1 VGCRRGK
8 ERRGEA
14 ASRYRT
20 GDGVSDNPPP
30 EAHVSTGR
38 HRRWRFSMVWI
49 IPIVTVAIGAWL
61 AWHTLSQRGP
71 TITITFQ
78 TAEGLQAGQSHVKH
92 KDVDMGTVT
101 GIALT
106 KDLSRVDV
114 TVEMKA
120 NAEPLLNSNA
130 QFWVVKPRFFA
141 GSISGLDTLLSG
153 SYIELSPSG
162 PGGEPRRE
170 FVGLEDPPV
179 LQSDTP
185 GTNFLLRA
193 PRIGSITLGSP
204 LFFRDMQVGEVL
216 GWDIGDM
223 AQNVTVHAFV
233 RQPFDRYVHNNS
245 RFWNASGLSI
255 KLGGAG
261 VQVQLESLKALLLG
275 GIAFDTPEAHGQKP
289 GDAKQSADG
298 HEFPLYA
305 SKDDA
310 DSAAFGRKVP
320 LVSYF
325 NGSVAGLQAGADVTL
340 HGLKIGTIT
349 GVGLQ
354 YDKASDSVIVPV
366 RYTVEPERI
375 ADAPMVSLDDIGGLM
390 SELVKRGL
398 RAKLESASLIT
409 GQQQVALDFVRDA
422 PPATTG
428 MAGDAF
434 IVPVVSA
441 GSADIMSSASAIMA
455 KLQAFPFEAIGKDL
469 DTTLKGASDIV
480 NGQQL
485 KDAIA
490 ALQDT
495 LVTAQRAVKQLDAG
509 LEPTMKKLPEITT
522 SLQET
527 LNKANRLVGSLDTGY
542 GGGSD
547 FHRTLERMLDQL
559 DDTARSIR
567 VLADLLS
574 RHPEALIRGRTD
586 QGQE

>member
-1 VGCRRGK
+1 M
-8 ERRGEA
+8 
-14 ASRYRT
+14 
-20 GDGVSDNPPP
+20 SDNPHP
-30 EAHVSTGR
+30 EANVSTGP
-38 HRRWRFSMVWI
+38 HRRRHFSMIWI

-101 GIALT
+101 KIALT
-106 KDLSRVDV
+106 KDLSRVLV
-114 TVEMKA
+114 TVEMNA
-120 NAEPLLNSNA
+120 NAEPLLTTNA

-162 PGGEPRRE
+162 PGGDPQHD

-185 GTNFLLRA
+185 GTNFLLHA

-204 LFFRDMQVGEVL
+204 VFFRDMGVGEVL
-216 GWDIGDM
+216 GWDVGDM
-223 AQNVTVHAFV
+223 ADSVTIHAFV
-233 RQPFDRYVHNNS
+233 RQPFDRYVHDNS

-255 KLGGAG
+255 KLGGTG
-261 VQVQLESLKALLLG
+261 VQVQLESLKALILG
-275 GIAFDTPEAHGQKP
+275 GIAFDTPEVPGQRRSDPKLR
-289 GDAKQSADG
+289 SANG

-305 SKDDA
+305 SKEAA
-310 DSAAFGRKVP
+310 DSAAFGRKLP
-320 LVSYF
+320 LISYF
-325 NGSVAGLQAGADVTL
+325 DGSVAGLQAGADVVL

-349 GVGLQ
+349 AVGLQ

-366 RYTVEPERI
+366 HYTVEPERI
-375 ADAPMVSLDDIGGLM
+375 ADAPLGSLDDMGAAVSGF
-390 SELVKRGL
+390 VQRGL
-398 RAKLESASLIT
+398 RAKLESASLLT
-409 GQQQVALDFVRDA
+409 GQQQVSLDFVRDA
-422 PPATTG
+422 PPAKSG
-428 MAGDAF
+428 EVGDSF
-434 IVPVVSA
+434 IVPVISA
-441 GSADIMSSASAIMA
+441 GSADIMSSAGAIMA
-455 KLQAFPFEAIGKDL
+455 KLQAFPFDAIGKDL
-469 DTTLKGASDIV
+469 DTTLKGASNIV

-509 LEPTMKKLPEITT
+509 VEPTLKKLPEMTA

-547 FHRTLERMLDQL
+547 FHRTLERMLEQL

>member
-1 VGCRRGK
+1 M
-8 ERRGEA
+8 
-14 ASRYRT
+14 
-20 GDGVSDNPPP
+20 SDNPHP
-30 EAHVSTGR
+30 EANVSTGP
-38 HRRWRFSMVWI
+38 HRRRHFSMIWI

-71 TITITFQ
+71 AITITFQ

-101 GIALT
+101 KIALT
-106 KDLSRVDV
+106 QDLSRVLV
-114 TVEMKA
+114 TVEMNA
-120 NAEPLLNSNA
+120 NAEPLLTTNA

-162 PGGEPRRE
+162 PGGDPQHD

-185 GTNFLLRA
+185 GTNFLLHA

-204 LFFRDMQVGEVL
+204 VFFRDMAVGEVL
-216 GWDIGDM
+216 GWDVGDM
-223 AQNVTVHAFV
+223 AESVTIHAFV
-233 RQPFDRYVHNNS
+233 RQPFDRYVHDNS

-255 KLGGAG
+255 KLGGTG
-261 VQVQLESLKALLLG
+261 VQVQLESLKALILG
-275 GIAFDTPEAHGQKP
+275 GIAFDTPGVPGQRRADPKLR
-289 GDAKQSADG
+289 SADG
-298 HEFPLYA
+298 RAFPLYA
-305 SKDDA
+305 SKDEA

-320 LVSYF
+320 LISYF
-325 NGSVAGLQAGADVTL
+325 DGSVAGLQPGADVVL

-349 GVGLQ
+349 RVGLQ
-354 YDKASDSVIVPV
+354 YDKATDSVIVPV
-366 RYTVEPERI
+366 QYTVEPERI
-375 ADAPMVSLDDIGGLM
+375 ADAPLGSLDDQGAT
-390 SELVKRGL
+390 VNAFVQRGL
-398 RAKLESASLIT
+398 RAKLESASLLT
-409 GQQQVALDFVRDA
+409 GQQQVSLDFVRDA
-422 PPATTG
+422 PPAKSG
-428 MAGDAF
+428 EVGDAF
-434 IVPVVSA
+434 IVPVISA
-441 GSADIMSSASAIMA
+441 GSADIMSSASAIMT
-455 KLQAFPFEAIGKDL
+455 KLQAFPFDAIGKDL

-509 LEPTMKKLPEITT
+509 LEPTLKKLPEMSN

-547 FHRTLERMLDQL
+547 FHRTLERMLEQL
-559 DDTARSIR
+559 DDTARSVR